1 MEWTQFIIFFLG
13 VFGLFIWNRAE
24 SRADHRHLE
33 TIIQAD
39 RNLVMAIREEGIQ
52 FREEGIQFR
61 EELRSFR
68 EQMNNETKEFH
79 YKLLEIEKNRK

>member
-1 MEWTQFIIFFLG
+1 MDVISLILILLTIA
-13 VFGLFIWNRAE
+13 GLFIWNRAE
-24 SRADHRHLE
+24 GRADARHLE

-52 FREEGIQFR
+52 FREE
-61 EELRSFR
+61 LRAFR

-79 YKLLEIEKNRK
+79 NKLLEIEKSRK